1 MISDYGT
8 APAVVQADDA
18 LARQVYLQLV
28 AFLTPLLDQLDRH
41 LDVRLVRTFL
51 ATIRVILSLR
61 HRSHGLLLS
70 ELGGYL
76 LSPAHAPAGTKRLSN
91 LLRSPHWS
99 ARLLH
104 QYLWHCA
111 DSRVTELHAAGE
123 DVLLVW
129 DESVV
134 EYPESVRHPDLC
146 AVRSTKAQR
155 LKRIKP
161 GFFNPPDG
169 RPVCVPGLHWLGLV
183 VVGRQGPP
191 TVATMEWWTT
201 RGPHASNRR
210 TQEQQLFAR
219 CMTTWGRHVIHLWD
233 RGFAGGPWLQQV
245 LSANARFVLRWQKGY
260 KLLDRWG
267 EERKAWQIARGQRSW
282 AYRWLRDTRRREQQ
296 KVGVVALN
304 VTHPHHPRPLWLVV
318 ARPGKGRE
326 PWYLLTSDRIETAEA
341 AWQVVF
347 AYARRWQIE
356 MTWRYG
362 KSELAMESPRVWTW
376 ERRQRLLLMVTLAY
390 AFLLRLLTEELAEL
404 REHLLRQWCHRT
416 GTRLQHTPTP
426 LYRLRSALSRL
437 WLAHLTTM
445 SHPLNSG

>member
-1 MISDYGT
+1 MIPDYDT
-8 APAVVQADDA
+8 VPAAVQADDSLASGLHHA
-18 LARQVYLQLV
+18 LVT
-28 AFLTPLLDQLDRH
+28 FLTPLLHQLDCQ

-51 ATIRVILSLR
+51 ATIRAILCFR

-91 LLRSPHWS
+91 LLRSPNWS
-99 ARLLH
+99 ASLLH

-111 DSRVTELHAAGE
+111 DRRITELHAAGE
-123 DVLLVW
+123 DVLVAW

-134 EYPESVRHPDLC
+134 EYPESVHHPDLC
-146 AVRSTKAQR
+146 AVRSMKAQR

-161 GFFNPPDG
+161 GFFNPPSG
-169 RPVCVPGLHWLGLV
+169 RPICVPGVHWLGLL

-191 TVATMEWWTT
+191 TIAAMHWWTT
-201 RGPHASNRR
+201 RGTHASDRR
-210 TQEQQLFAR
+210 TEEHVLFAS
-219 CMTTWGRHVIHLWD
+219 CVATWGRRVIHLWD
-233 RGFAGGPWLQQV
+233 RGFAGGPWLRQV
-245 LSANARFVLRWQKGY
+245 LTANVRFVLRWQKGY

-282 AYRWLRDTRRREQQ
+282 DYRWLRDTRRRELQ

-304 VTHPHHPRPLWLVV
+304 VTHPTHPRPLWLVV
-318 ARPGKGRE
+318 ARSGKGRE

-341 AWQVVF
+341 AWCVVL

-356 MTWRYG
+356 MAWRYG

-390 AFLLRLLTEELAEL
+390 AFLLSLLVQELTAV
-404 REHLLRQWCHRT
+404 REHLLRRWCHRT

-426 LYRLRSALSRL
+426 LYRLRAALSRL
-437 WLAHLTTM
+437 WLTALSHM